1 MKPILLTV
9 DDSPSTR
16 TFTSAV
22 LSKLDGS
29 PEVLEA
35 ENGAEG
41 VEIARARRPHVI
53 LMDWGMPV
61 MDGLQATRILRA
73 DPETMDIPI
82 LMLTAVER
90 ESSNIREALE
100 AGAMDFVAKPVD
112 ALELRARTASA
123 LRISMGTRALR
134 ASNNELSRLNDELR
148 QALDDVKRM
157 AKLLPICSFC
167 KEVRSDDGYW
177 ADLETFLRHKAG
189 TEFSHG
195 ICPGCFEREYPEIAA
210 MDDEE
215 EDATRPEK
223 VLR

>member
-22 LSKLDGS
+22 LAKMDGS
-29 PEVLEA
+29 PVILEA
-35 ENGAEG
+35 ADGAEG
-41 VEIARARRPHVI
+41 VDIARKHRPHVI

-61 MDGLQATRILRA
+61 MDGLEATRILRA
-73 DPETMDIPI
+73 DPQTADIPI

-90 ESSNIREALE
+90 ESSNIREALA
-100 AGAMDFVAKPVD
+100 AGAMDFVTKPVD
-112 ALELRARTASA
+112 GLELQARTASA
-123 LRISMGTRALR
+123 LRISMATRALQ
-134 ASNNELSRLNDELR
+134 ASNVELTRVNDELR
-148 QALDDVKRM
+148 QALEDVRLLS
-157 AKLLPICSFC
+157 KLLPICSFC

-177 ADLETFLRHKAG
+177 ADLETFLRHRAG

-195 ICPGCFEREYPEIAA
+195 ICPSCFEREYPEIAA

-215 EDATRPEK
+215 AAQPET
-223 VLR
+223 VVR

>member
-16 TFTSAV
+16 VFTSAV
-22 LSKLDGS
+22 LAKLAGS
-29 PEVLEA
+29 PEILEA
-35 ENGAEG
+35 DNGAIG
-41 VEIARARRPHVI
+41 VEIARERRPHVI
-53 LMDWGMPV
+53 LMDWAMPV
-61 MDGLQATRILRA
+61 MDGLEATRILRS
-73 DPETMDIPI
+73 DPRTEDIPI

-90 ESSNIREALE
+90 DSARIREALE
-100 AGAMDFVAKPVD
+100 AGAMDFVTKPVD

-123 LRISMGTRALR
+123 LRISMGTRALQS
-134 ASNNELSRLNDELR
+134 SNAQLSRLNSELQ

-177 ADLETFLRHKAG
+177 ADLETFLRERAG

-215 EDATRPEK
+215 DLSRAAK
-223 VLR
+223 VPG